1 MGGGRGSGQRAG
13 LDIDGSA
20 RMSHWNHLLQ
30 AALVGTS
37 RQPVPAAEGM
47 PGEFAGLLQALQ
59 GGLPEHAQGHLLR
72 AAGAVAVGRRAG
84 FIAPSL
90 SPSDAAAATADDRAE
105 LEEPALQAAIADALD
120 NGPLRLQHEALA
132 AVAAAGLRLPHSLL
146 PTALDAGRRSTE
158 LRCAVVPALGER
170 GLWLAARNDDWRY
183 AAGASEQADAQT
195 RWDEGSLEQRRAVLA
210 EQRRDDPAGARA
222 RLAAELQQLPAKDR
236 ATLLAALAEHL
247 GPDDEALIDAQLKDR
262 ARDVRQAA
270 AELLQR
276 LPASAHVQRVT
287 AFLSPLLKQAGGAW
301 RIDAPEAADAR
312 WKDDAIDPARP
323 THDSLGER
331 AWWLYQLVRQMPLAW
346 WSAHTGMAPAAL
358 LDWAAKGDWND
369 ALVRGWNDAVIA
381 APDFDWCD
389 AMLERPRAQ
398 RGWVGQLLALLPRSR
413 RERHWIAELGTSDNG
428 LHDVV
433 GFADQACAPG
443 DTPSAELCARLAA
456 ALRAR
461 VEAGALVNDYMLRQ
475 VLTSAAAL
483 LHPSALRTLADLPRA
498 ADETPGTSN
507 ALADTARIV
516 RARQLFH
523 TLSSSLSS
531 QGRP

>member
-1 MGGGRGSGQRAG
+1 
-13 LDIDGSA
+13 
-20 RMSHWNHLLQ
+20 MSHWNHLLQ

-37 RQPVPAAEGM
+37 RQPVPAADGM

-59 GGLPEHAQGHLLR
+59 AGEAQGHLLR

-90 SPSDAAAATADDRAE
+90 SPSEAPVATADDRAE
-105 LEEPALQAAIADALD
+105 LMEPALQAAIADALA
-120 NGPLRLQHEALA
+120 NGPLRLQHEALT
-132 AVAAAGLRLPHSLL
+132 AVAAAGLRLPHGLL
-146 PTALDAGRRSTE
+146 PAALDAGRRSTE
-158 LRCAVVPALGER
+158 LRPAVIPALGER

-183 AAGASEQADAQT
+183 AVGASEQADAQT
-195 RWDEGSLEQRRAVLA
+195 RWDEGSLEQRRAVLV
-210 EQRRDDPAGARA
+210 EQRGADPAAARA
-222 RLAAELQQLPAKDR
+222 RLAAELPQLPAKDR
-236 ATLLAALAEHL
+236 ATLLAALAENL

-270 AELLQR
+270 VELLQR
-276 LPASAHVQRVT
+276 LPGSAHVQRIV
-287 AFLSPLLKQAGGAW
+287 AFLAPLLKQADGKW
-301 RIDAPEAADAR
+301 RIDAPEAVDAR
-312 WKDDAIDPARP
+312 WKDDAIDPVRP
-323 THDSLGER
+323 THDNLGER
-331 AWWLYQLVRQMPLAW
+331 AWWLYQLVRQTPLAW
-346 WSAHTGMAPAAL
+346 WTAHTGMAPAAL
-358 LDWAAKGDWND
+358 LEWAAQGDWND
-369 ALVRGWNDAVIA
+369 ALLRGWNDAVIA

-389 AMLERPRAQ
+389 AMLDRPRAQ
-398 RGWVGQLLALLPRSR
+398 RAWIGQLLALLPRHR
-413 RERHWIAELGTSDNG
+413 RERHWRAELGEDG
-428 LHDVV
+428 HGMQEVV

-443 DTPSAELCARLAA
+443 DTPSPELSARLAA
-456 ALRAR
+456 VLRSR

-483 LHPSALRTLADLPRA
+483 LHPSALHTLADLPRA

>member
-1 MGGGRGSGQRAG
+1 
-13 LDIDGSA
+13 
-20 RMSHWNHLLQ
+20 MSHWNQLLQ

-47 PGEFAGLLQALQ
+47 PGEFAVLLHALQA
-59 GGLPEHAQGHLLR
+59 GEAQGHLLR
-72 AAGAVAVGRRAG
+72 AAGVLAVGRRAG
-84 FIAPSL
+84 FIAPGL
-90 SPSDAAAATADDRAE
+90 SPSDAPVAGADERSE
-105 LEEPALQAAIADALD
+105 LKEPLLQAAIADALV

-132 AVAAAGLRLPHSLL
+132 AVATAGLRLPHGLL
-146 PTALDAGRRSTE
+146 PTALDAGRRSIE
-158 LRCAVVPALGER
+158 LRAAVVPALGER

-195 RWDEGSLEQRRAVLA
+195 RWDEGNLEQRRAVLV
-210 EQRRDDPAGARA
+210 EQRRTDPAGARA

-236 ATLLAALAEHL
+236 ATLLAALTVNL
-247 GPDDEALIDAQLKDR
+247 GLDDEALIDAQLKDR

-276 LPASAHVQRVT
+276 LPGSAHVQRVA
-287 AFLSPLLKQAGGAW
+287 AFLSPLLTQAGALW

-312 WKDDAIDPARP
+312 WKDDAIDPVRP
-323 THDSLGER
+323 THDNLGER
-331 AWWLYQLVRQMPLAW
+331 AWWLYQLVRQLPLAW
-346 WSAHTGMAPAAL
+346 WTARTGMTPAAL
-358 LDWAAKGDWND
+358 LDWAAQGDWND
-369 ALVRGWNDAVIA
+369 ALLRGWNDAVAA

-389 AMLERPRAQ
+389 AMLDRPRTQ
-398 RGWVGQLLALLPRSR
+398 RAWTGQLLALLPRGR
-413 RERHWIAELGTSDNG
+413 RERHWLAELGEDGSG
-428 LHDVV
+428 LHEVV

-443 DTPSAELCARLAA
+443 ETPSPELSARLAA
-456 ALRAR
+456 ALRTR
-461 VEAGALVNDYMLRQ
+461 VGAGALVNDYVLRQ

-483 LHPSALRTLADLPRA
+483 LHPSALHALADLPRA
-498 ADETPGTSN
+498 ADETPGTAN

-523 TLSSSLSS
+523 TLSSSSPS